1 MTCLSGFLQSSCSMR
16 ENRLFRAEINHFF
29 PDGTPGCPSVDAPR
43 SKSHRPEGPRT
54 PPRMFANP
62 TEIEPI
68 AGIAEP
74 LSAAT
79 HLLGAGVFLVLSRSL
94 IRMGAG
100 SASRTAA
107 LSFYAFACV
116 FQLLASG
123 GCHLLT
129 PESTAALVLLRI
141 DHAAIFL
148 LIAATF
154 TPVHAILFKGPW
166 RWGMLAFIWTA
177 AVVGIV
183 LKTVFADVT
192 PTWLSATFYLAFGWV
207 ALVSGILLW
216 RRHDYRFMSLLL
228 YGGLAYTFGVAIE
241 LVLAL
246 NGNFQPI
253 PGFLGGHELFHLAVL
268 TGMGCHWAFIRRFAA
283 GNLPELRRR
292 AT

>member
-1 MTCLSGFLQSSCSMR
+1 MLEAEKSAHTGENQS
-16 ENRLFRAEINHFF
+16 FF
-29 PDGTPGCPSVDAPR
+29 PLQPKHGAVSLTARPQSAIVQVPR
-43 SKSHRPEGPRT
+43 RVSS
-54 PPRMFANP
+54 MFANP

-68 AGIAEP
+68 AGIGEP

-79 HLLGAGVFLVLSRSL
+79 HLVGAAVFLARSRPL
-94 IRMGAG
+94 VRMGAG
-100 SASRTAA
+100 SPSRTAA
-107 LSFYAFACV
+107 LAFFAFACV

-129 PESTAALVLLRI
+129 PDSTAARVLLHI

-177 AVVGIV
+177 AVCGIV
-183 LKTVFADVT
+183 LKTVFAEIT

-228 YGGLAYTFGVAIE
+228 YGGLAYTLGVAIE
-241 LVLAL
+241 LVLAV

-268 TGMGCHWAFIRRFAA
+268 TGMGLHWAFIRRFAA
-283 GNLPELRRR
+283 GNLPPLRNQGS
-292 AT
+292 